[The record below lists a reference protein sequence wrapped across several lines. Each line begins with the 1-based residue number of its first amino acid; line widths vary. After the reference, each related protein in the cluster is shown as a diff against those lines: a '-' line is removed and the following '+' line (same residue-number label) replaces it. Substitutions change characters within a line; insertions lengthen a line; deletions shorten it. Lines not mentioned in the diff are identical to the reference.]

1 MRFSPLARACT
12 AALIAGAFLVIAPAA
27 LAASAVDQY
36 TEGIPTAKGQKSTG
50 GSVHDGGTP
59 NGGGTTGAVA
69 PIGPQT
75 SAELGKTKS
84 GTAAAK
90 AARLTAPSLAG
101 PQSPTA
107 PDSSDTGGGM
117 GLLLPL
123 ILAATLATAVA
134 IVVGRRR
141 VGPTQG

>member
-1 MRFSPLARACT
+1 M
-12 AALIAGAFLVIAPAA
+12 AALIAGAFLVIAPGA

-36 TEGIPTAKGQKSTG
+36 TEGIPTANGQKSTG

-59 NGGGTTGAVA
+59 NSRATNGAVA

-75 SAELGKTKS
+75 RAELGKTKS

-101 PQSPTA
+101 PQNPTA

-141 VGPTQG
+141 LGPTQG